1 MGRLRVRDIGENDVF
16 CVLEE
21 VRKHYRS
28 TTTGSN
34 LTGHSMAEA
43 AQRTGADH
51 PDLFAAV
58 APPRPHQLS
67 MYGYAVKKGTVEA
80 RIEGRV
86 VEMQSVRPGD
96 LFGWR

>member
-1 MGRLRVRDIGENDVF
+1 MGRYEYRDIGENDVF

-21 VRKHYRS
+21 VRKHYRIDDDRIY
-28 TTTGSN
+28 

-43 AQRTGADH
+43 AQRTWGCTI
-51 PDLFAAV
+51 
-58 APPRPHQLS
+58 PPVCGGRSALGRNQLS

-86 VEMQSVRPGD
+86 VEMQSRPP
-96 LFGWR
+96 R